1 MFASLIPEL
10 SRRAAEDGGS
20 IVLECEPRLVSL
32 FARSF
37 PDVTVFAS
45 KMESRG
51 GAVHAHY
58 DWLKSASGANL
69 AIEMGTLPRYL
80 RKDIASFTLP
90 QIFLDA
96 DETEILNWQRT
107 LSQCADGPFIGICWR
122 SGKMTNGRSLQF
134 ARLEVWAEFVSDMP
148 GTPVSLQYD
157 ASAEEVETLARLAG
171 RPLIVPGGI
180 DQKNELDRTCALMS
194 SLDAVVSAPTAVSWL
209 AAGAGI
215 PTFKIL
221 YDNSW
226 TSFGEKYEPFAPS
239 CVCVMP
245 QTRGDWANVF
255 DQVLLKLSARF

>member
-1 MFASLIPEL
+1 
-10 SRRAAEDGGS
+10 
-20 IVLECEPRLVSL
+20 
-32 FARSF
+32 
-37 PDVTVFAS
+37 
-45 KMESRG
+45 
-51 GAVHAHY
+51 
-58 DWLKSASGANL
+58 
-69 AIEMGTLPRYL
+69 
-80 RKDIASFTLP
+80 
-90 QIFLDA
+90 
-96 DETEILNWQRT
+96 
-107 LSQCADGPFIGICWR
+107 
-122 SGKMTNGRSLQF
+122 MTNGRSLQF